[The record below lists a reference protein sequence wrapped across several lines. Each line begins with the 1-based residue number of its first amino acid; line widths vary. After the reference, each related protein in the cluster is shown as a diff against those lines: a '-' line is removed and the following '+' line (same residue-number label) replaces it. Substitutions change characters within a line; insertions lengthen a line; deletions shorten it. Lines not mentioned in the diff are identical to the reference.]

1 MFSQGQIIE
10 SFTIANL
17 FLTQPFFFKVIISH
31 SNMDDVSAV
40 LSDPVNEA
48 IITTI
53 NIHDADIMTE
63 DWTYYIYILLTLLP
77 VYLFFKLWMWMGWQL
92 YVNN

>member
-1 MFSQGQIIE
+1 
-10 SFTIANL
+10 
-17 FLTQPFFFKVIISH
+17 
-31 SNMDDVSAV
+31 MDDVSAV